1 MITVIGFPIS
11 RSSEKALDM
20 GMMGH
25 KGPLLEGNILP
36 NRLAEEDLEALRRAV
51 LLLERESL
59 AMRLANLVGKPIG
72 YFERLV
78 PRRISNAALLAAEAA
93 LEASLRVALSNRLP
107 AWKDASGRWHKA
119 LATVAG
125 AVGGVFGLPV
135 LAVELPISTTIL
147 LHAIANIARAEGED
161 LSRPEAA
168 LACLEVF
175 ALGGRSGPRDPGDVG
190 YHAVRAALAHSI
202 ARLGRYVAERGFVEE
217 SAPALLRLLSGVA
230 SRFGILVSQKV
241 VAQAVPVLGA
251 ATGAAINAAFMTHF
265 RSMARGHFIV
275 RRLERIY
282 GADLIATAYREVKL
296 AEGL

>member
-11 RSSEKALDM
+11 RSSEEALDM
-20 GMMGH
+20 GTMEH
-25 KGPLLEGNILP
+25 KGPLLEGNVLP
-36 NRLAEEDLEALRRAV
+36 NRLAGADLEALRFAV
-51 LLLERESL
+51 LSLESESL
-59 AMRLANLVGKPIG
+59 AMRLAKLVGKPIG

-78 PRRISNAALLAAEAA
+78 PGRISDAALLAAEAA
-93 LEASLRVALSNRLP
+93 LEASLRVALSERLP
-107 AWKDASGRWHKA
+107 AWKDATGRWHKA

-125 AVGGVFGLPV
+125 AVGGVFGLPALV
-135 LAVELPISTTIL
+135 VELPISTTIL
-147 LHAIANIARAEGED
+147 LHAIANIARAEGEN
-161 LSRPEAA
+161 LSRPEAT

-175 ALGGRSGPRDPGDVG
+175 ALGGTSGSRDPGDVG

-202 ARLGRYVAERGFVEE
+202 AGLGRYIAERGFVEE

-251 ATGAAINAAFMTHF
+251 AAGAAINAAFMAHF
-265 RSMARGHFIV
+265 QSMAKGHFIV

-282 GADLIATAYREVKL
+282 GTDLISTAYTEMKL